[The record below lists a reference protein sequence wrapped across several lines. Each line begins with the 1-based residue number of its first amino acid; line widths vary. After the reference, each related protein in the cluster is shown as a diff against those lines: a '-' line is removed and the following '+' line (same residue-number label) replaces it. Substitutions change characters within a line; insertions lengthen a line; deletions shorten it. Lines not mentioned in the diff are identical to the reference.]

1 METGIMK
8 DRLISELNRFGLRLQ
23 SPIDEIFAEEIRR
36 TCLLDPPVERVYAL
50 PAKFV
55 LVNDRLIA
63 QCSRI
68 LDITASSIR
77 GGVMHDIE
85 GLKRIS
91 EIGYSLHDCYVVYP
105 RHQSSRPCPSVA
117 DLVAFF
123 ATDATLGVSLNYVV
137 ISVMKDNVSAKR
149 FNFGHCLH
157 CASFPKLDPLVD
169 SRIDHERGGDLIAG
183 PC

>member
-1 METGIMK
+1 VETETMK
-8 DRLISELNRFGLRLQ
+8 DRLISELNRFGLGLQ

-36 TCLLDPPVERVYAL
+36 TCLIDSPVERVYAL

-55 LVNDRLIA
+55 LVNDRLVG
-63 QCSRI
+63 QCCRI
-68 LDITASSIR
+68 FDITASSVR
-77 GGVMHDIE
+77 CGVIHDIE

-91 EIGYSLHDCYVVYP
+91 AIGYSLHDCYVVYP
-105 RHQSSRPCPSVA
+105 RHESSHPRPSTA

-123 ATDATLGVSLNYVV
+123 ATDATLGASLNYVV

-149 FNFGHCLH
+149 FNFGHCFR
-157 CASFPKLDPLVD
+157 CASFPRLDALVD
-169 SRIDHERGGDLIAG
+169 SRIDQERGGDLIAG